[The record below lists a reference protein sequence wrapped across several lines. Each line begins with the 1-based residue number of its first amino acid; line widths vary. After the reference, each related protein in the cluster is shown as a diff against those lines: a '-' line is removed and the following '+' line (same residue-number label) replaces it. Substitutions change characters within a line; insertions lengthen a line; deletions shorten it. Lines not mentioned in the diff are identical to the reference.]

1 MVVWR
6 ITASHVQEALIYTVA
21 IVVMKKLLAVPNL
34 ILPPSVSTQS
44 SQISLPNLHV
54 SFILNKL
61 KVLFQKLLCSSL
73 VTTVWLLFLRMSLGS
88 LLNAETNCSSGKGPA
103 KITALKSRP
112 DPGQEK
118 TYRT

>member
-61 KVLFQKLLCSSL
+61 KVLFQKLLCSLL

-88 LLNAETNCSSGKGPA
+88 LLNAETNCS
-103 KITALKSRP
+103 
-112 DPGQEK
+112 
-118 TYRT
+118 